1 MTFLNRYDDISQE
14 FAPVSKPRQSSTPSL
29 LLWNEDLAKKLAM
42 PVSQNDAAELLSG
55 NKLPLGVSP
64 VALAYSGHQFG
75 HFNPTLGDGRAHLLG
90 AFSDPQGQLVDIQLK
105 GSGRTPFSRGGDGLC
120 ALGPAVREFVM
131 SQAISALGVPTTHCL
146 AVVTTG
152 DFVFREQAVAGAVVS
167 RVANSHIRVGSFQY
181 LALKDDKQGMQNLM
195 EHAITSHY
203 PDITETGDA
212 RVVAF
217 LTAVCEKQIELVI
230 HWLRVGFIHGV
241 MNTDNTLVSGDTIDY
256 GPCAMLEAFD
266 FNQVYS
272 SIDRQGR
279 YAFGNQPN
287 IANWNCARL
296 AESLLT
302 IMTSEEEAALNML
315 TTAIGMFSDK
325 FNQAYQ
331 AMWASKLGILEWG
344 ESDGELLSE
353 LLQLMHKHELDY
365 TNTFAGLTCVALN
378 SLTEQFPLTNELDK
392 WVEKWLS
399 RLAPYGLKES
409 AKLMVVSNPA
419 IIPRNHMV
427 EEVISSFYTYGNNEG
442 LQDWIA
448 AINSPYEYAVY
459 KEYWLAKQNIGPDY
473 KTFCGT

>member
-1 MTFLNRYDDISQE
+1 MTFLNRYDDISKE
-14 FAPVSKPRQSSTPSL
+14 FAPVSKPRQSSAPSL
-29 LLWNEDLAKKLAM
+29 LLWNEDLAKKLAI
-42 PVSQNDAAELLSG
+42 PVSQKDASELLSG
-55 NKLPLGVSP
+55 NTPPLGVSP

-131 SQAISALGVPTTHCL
+131 SQAIAALGVPTTHCL

-152 DFVFREQAVAGAVVS
+152 DSVFREQAVAGAVVS

-195 EHAITSHY
+195 EHAITSHF

-302 IMTSEEEAALNML
+302 IMESEEDAALNML

-331 AMWASKLGILEWG
+331 AMWASKLGILEWD
-344 ESDGELLSE
+344 ESDSELLSE
-353 LLQLMHKHELDY
+353 LLVLMNEHKLDY
-365 TNTFAGLTCVALN
+365 TNTFAALTN
-378 SLTEQFPLTNELDK
+378 SLLAASSDLYRVPEAIEGWYKKWQLRIANSELTEVTK
-392 WVEKWLS
+392 IM
-399 RLAPYGLKES
+399 RCA
-409 AKLMVVSNPA
+409 NPA
-419 IIPRNHMV
+419 VIPRNQLV
-427 EEVISSFYTYGNNEG
+427 EQVIEQFTESGNSQLLTQWLGVSNNPYNYEQPSVEFVEPLSSG
-442 LQDWIA
+442 
-448 AINSPYEYAVY
+448 INYH
-459 KEYWLAKQNIGPDY
+459 
-473 KTFCGT
+473 TFCGT